1 MSDLNKK
8 ELQKSLDE
16 IEAMADEILSK
27 SEETENIQEGVDVPK
42 VEAVDENAQV
52 EGDVEKAMKPEDISE
67 PGEDDKAESDK
78 KAEAEDKKDEKP
90 KPKESEDEEN
100 SEDDSEDDSE
110 DEEEVTQKSFNDF
123 VAESEELSKGV
134 EVSDFLAE
142 FTRVYGAITDT
153 LRNDVNKS
161 LQTSE
166 HVSNILAK
174 SFNAIM
180 KSQNELVKSIQELSE
195 RLDSVERQPVGRKA
209 QVSIMEKSFN
219 HSAGLEE
226 GKQELSKSEK
236 LEKLSNM
243 AINGQHGV
251 TISDVIQ
258 FESTGTLRPELQ
270 HLFKENQ

>member
-1 MSDLNKK
+1 MSYLNKK

-27 SEETENIQEGVDVPK
+27 SEGTENIQEG
-42 VEAVDENAQV
+42 VDENAQV

-78 KAEAEDKKDEKP
+78 KANDEDKKDEKP
-90 KPKESEDEEN
+90 KPKESEDEEE
-100 SEDDSEDDSE
+100 SEDESDSE

-180 KSQNELVKSIQELSE
+180 KSQNELAKSIQELSE

-243 AINGQHGV
+243 AINGQNGV

-270 HLFKENQ
+270 HIFKEN

>member
-1 MSDLNKK
+1 MSYLNKK

-27 SEETENIQEGVDVPK
+27 SEGTENIQEG
-42 VEAVDENAQV
+42 VDENAQV

-78 KAEAEDKKDEKP
+78 KANDEDKKGEKP
-90 KPKESEDEEN
+90 KPKEPDDEDESEDEEE
-100 SEDDSEDDSE
+100 SEDESDSEDE
-110 DEEEVTQKSFNDF
+110 EEEEVTQKSFNDF

-180 KSQNELVKSIQELSE
+180 KSQNELAKSIQELSE

-243 AINGQHGV
+243 AINGQNGV

-270 HLFKENQ
+270 HIFKEN

>member
-1 MSDLNKK
+1 MSMSDLNKK

-27 SEETENIQEGVDVPK
+27 SEETENIQEGI
-42 VEAVDENAQV
+42 DENAQV

-67 PGEDDKAESDK
+67 PGEDDNAESDK
-78 KAEAEDKKDEKP
+78 KANDEDKKDEKP
-90 KPKESEDEEN
+90 KPKESEDEEE
-100 SEDDSEDDSE
+100 SEDESE

-153 LRNDVNKS
+153 LRDDVNKS

-180 KSQNELVKSIQELSE
+180 KSQNELAKSIQELRE

-236 LEKLSNM
+236 LDKLSNM
-243 AINGQHGV
+243 AINGQNGV

-270 HLFKENQ
+270 HIFKEN

>member
-42 VEAVDENAQV
+42 VETVDENAQV

-67 PGEDDKAESDK
+67 PGEDDEAESDK
-78 KAEAEDKKDEKP
+78 KANAEDKKDEKP
-90 KPKESEDEEN
+90 KLKESEDEDE
-100 SEDDSEDDSE
+100 SED
-110 DEEEVTQKSFNDF
+110 EEVTQKSFNDF

-153 LRNDVNKS
+153 LRDDVNKS

-180 KSQNELVKSIQELSE
+180 KSQNELAKSIQELSE

-226 GKQELSKSEK
+226 GKRELSKSEK
-236 LEKLSNM
+236 LDKLSNM
-243 AINGQHGV
+243 AINGQNGV

-270 HLFKENQ
+270 HIFKEN